1 MKINPK
7 CNIVPD
13 RPNRAPLLI
22 IWERHIVTARVFI
35 ELPLDLKRIVWS
47 GIIGPCIWFWK

>member
-7 CNIVPD
+7 SNIVPD
-13 RPNRAPLLI
+13 CPNWTPLLI
-22 IWERHIVTARVFI
+22 ILERHIVTMRVFI
-35 ELPLDLKRIVWS
+35 ELPLELGHIIWS